1 MKRIIAFFLIL
12 CHMNNSM
19 FLPQSD
25 EIDVY
30 DKNGQE
36 MDDINSVIE
45 LVRVE
50 LGLDTTADDEDSD
63 NGQNFHLVKSVE
75 YNFQQTV
82 IVIERE
88 AFTETQEHEFSEYR
102 TPALRSPYHEIL
114 TPPPD
119 LA

>member
-1 MKRIIAFFLIL
+1 MKRIVAFFLLL

-19 FLPQSD
+19 FLPQV
-25 EIDVY
+25 EEVDVY
-30 DKNGQE
+30 DKNGVE
-36 MDDINSVIE
+36 LDDINSVIE

-50 LGLDTTADDEDSD
+50 MGYDTTPDDEDSD

-75 YNFQQTV
+75 YNFQQAV
-82 IVIERE
+82 IVLERDDF
-88 AFTETQEHEFSEYR
+88 AVVVEHEFDDYR
-102 TPALRSPYHEIL
+102 IPALQSPNYDIL